1 MDSQFNSLIQSYNSN
16 YVQYKVTGN
25 PSYKTSYTSAQEGLD
40 NIIKSVQEEVAA
52 GKSKLSAFYKSGI
65 EQKLSDLNMKNRK
78 LQRGILVEKDDVE
91 AAKIRNEKPAPS
103 PVPPLVSTAQYI
115 SMGVLG
121 VAAIVLSFL

>member
-25 PSYKTSYTSAQEGLD
+25 QLYKTGYTSAQEGLD
-40 NIIKSVQEEVAA
+40 NIIKSVQEEVDA
-52 GKSKLSAFYKSGI
+52 GKSKLSTFYKSGI

-78 LQRGILVEKDDVE
+78 LQRGILVEKDDIE
-91 AAKIRNEKPAPS
+91 AARIRNEKPAPA

-121 VAAIVLSFL
+121 AALIALSFL